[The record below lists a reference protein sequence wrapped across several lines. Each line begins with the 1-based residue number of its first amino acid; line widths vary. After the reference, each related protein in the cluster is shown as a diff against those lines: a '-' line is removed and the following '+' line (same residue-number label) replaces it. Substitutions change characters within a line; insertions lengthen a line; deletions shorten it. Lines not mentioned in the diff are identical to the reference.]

1 MKNQRIELK
10 DCGVTFLEDEHR
22 YFLGETEL
30 SGITN
35 AISTQLGL
43 ANAYDNIP
51 AAVLEKAT
59 QRGTEIHQS
68 IQRFNSEWVNDGSP
82 QVQSYIKLCKDNNIV
97 AEANEY
103 LVSDLRHYA
112 SSIDLVA
119 RVNENT
125 FDLYD
130 IKSWATPTNDNL
142 MKARYQLSI
151 YAFFFTLANPEAK
164 IRNLAI
170 IHLRETEKD
179 HISEIIPVQRIPSD
193 ICEELLQTYLEG
205 KQFNNPYDVPL
216 DIRGQESLI
225 RSLMETKAR
234 TEEQLNQIKAGIMK
248 RMEALDIR
256 SWSTD
261 TMKITRKLASTRS
274 NFDLSTFRMAYPDL
288 NYEDYMRTSRVSP
301 SLVIT
306 I

>member
-10 DCGVTFLEDEHR
+10 NCVVTFLEDEHR
-22 YFLGETEL
+22 YFLGDTEL

-43 ANAYDNIP
+43 ENAYDNIP
-51 AAVLEKAT
+51 VAVLEKAT

-82 QVQSYIKLCKDNNIV
+82 QVQSYIKLCKENGIV

-103 LVSDLRHYA
+103 LVSDLKHWA

-119 RVNENT
+119 RVDDCT
-125 FDLYD
+125 FDIYD
-130 IKSWATPTNDNL
+130 IKTWATPTNDNL

-151 YAFFFTLANPEAK
+151 YAFYLTLNNPGAK
-164 IRNLAI
+164 VRNLAI

-179 HISEIIPVQRIPSD
+179 HVAEIIPVSRIPSD
-193 ICEELLQTYLEG
+193 ICEELLQTYLDG
-205 KQFNNPYDVPL
+205 KPFNNPYDVPL

-225 RSLMETKAR
+225 RSLLETKANV
-234 TEEQLNQIKAGIMK
+234 EEQLNQIKAGIMK
-248 RMEALDIR
+248 RMELLDIR
-256 SWSTD
+256 SWQTD

-274 NFDLSTFRMAYPDL
+274 SFDFATVKLAYPNL
-288 NYEDYMRTSRVSP
+288 NYDDYMRTSRVSP

-306 I
+306 V

>member
-1 MKNQRIELK
+1 MKKQRIELK
-10 DCGVTFLEDEHR
+10 DCGVKFIEGEHR
-22 YFLGETEL
+22 YFLGDTEL
-30 SGITN
+30 SGITH

-43 ANAYDNIP
+43 ANAFDNIP
-51 AAVLEKAT
+51 AAILEKAT
-59 QRGTEIHQS
+59 QRGSEIHKS
-68 IQRFNSEWVNDGSP
+68 IQRFNNEWFNDDSP
-82 QVQSYIKLCKDNNIV
+82 QVQSYIRLCKENGIV

-103 LVSDLRHYA
+103 LVSDLKHWA

-119 RVNENT
+119 RVDDCT

-130 IKSWATPTNDNL
+130 IKTWATPTNDNL

-151 YAFFFTLANPEAK
+151 YAFYLTLNNPNAK
-164 IRNLAI
+164 VRNLAI

-179 HISEIIPVQRIPSD
+179 HIAEIIPVSRIPSD
-193 ICEELLQTYLEG
+193 ICEELLQTYLDG
-205 KQFNNPYDVPL
+205 KPFNNPYDVPL

-234 TEEQLNQIKAGIMK
+234 AEEQLNQIKAGIMK
-248 RMEALDIR
+248 RMELLDIR

-274 NFDLSTFRMAYPDL
+274 NFDLSTFRLAYPDL
-288 NYEDYMRTSRVSP
+288 NYDDYMRISRVSP

-306 I
+306 V

>member
-103 LVSDLRHYA
+103 LVSDLKHYA

-130 IKSWATPTNDNL
+130 IKSWSTPTPDNL

-225 RSLMETKAR
+225 RNLLETKANV
-234 TEEQLNQIKAGIMK
+234 EEQLNQIKSSIMK

-256 SWSTD
+256 SWQTD

-274 NFDLSTFRMAYPDL
+274 SFDFATFKLAYPDL

-306 I
+306 V

>member
-1 MKNQRIELK
+1 MKKRIELK
-10 DCGVTFLEDEHR
+10 PCGVVFNEEEHR
-22 YFLGETEL
+22 YFLGETEF
-30 SGITN
+30 SGITT

-43 ANAYDNIP
+43 ANVFDKIP
-51 AAVLEKAT
+51 ADILEKAT
-59 QRGTEIHQS
+59 RRGTEIHKS
-68 IQRFNSEWVNDGSP
+68 IERFNNEWFNDDSP
-82 QVQSYIKLCKDNNIV
+82 QVQSYIRLCQENGIV

-103 LVSDLRHYA
+103 LVSDLKHYA
-112 SSIDLVA
+112 SSIDLVS
-119 RVNENT
+119 RVDEDT

-130 IKSWATPTNDNL
+130 LKTWAKPTNDNM

-151 YAFFFTLANPEAK
+151 YAYYFTLVNPDAK
-164 IRNLAI
+164 VRNLGI

-179 HISEIIPVQRIPSD
+179 YIAEIIPIQRIPSD

-205 KQFNNPYDVPL
+205 KPFNNPYDVPS
-216 DIRGQESLI
+216 DIRTQESLI
-225 RSLMETKAR
+225 RSLMETKANV
-234 TEEQLNQIKAGIMK
+234 EEQLNQIKAGIMK
-248 RMEALDIR
+248 RMELLDIR

-274 NFDLSTFRMAYPDL
+274 SFDLSTFKMAYPDL
-288 NYEDYMRTSRVSP
+288 NYEDYIRTSRVSP

>member
-1 MKNQRIELK
+1 MKKRIELK
-10 DCGVTFLEDEHR
+10 SCGVVFNEEEHR

-30 SGITN
+30 SGITT

-43 ANAYDNIP
+43 ANVFDKIP
-51 AAVLEKAT
+51 AAILENAT
-59 QRGTEIHQS
+59 RRGTEIHKS
-68 IQRFNSEWVNDGSP
+68 IERFNSEWINDNSP
-82 QVQSYIKLCKDNNIV
+82 QVQSYIRLCKENNIV

-103 LVSDLRHYA
+103 LVSDLKHYA
-112 SSIDLVA
+112 SSIDLVS
-119 RVNENT
+119 RVDEDT

-130 IKSWATPTNDNL
+130 LKTWAKASNENV

-151 YAFFFTLANPEAK
+151 YAYYFTLVNPDAK
-164 IRNLAI
+164 VRNLGI

-225 RSLMETKAR
+225 RSLLETKANV
-234 TEEQLNQIKAGIMK
+234 EEQLNTIKNSIME
-248 RMEALDIR
+248 RMELLDIR
-256 SWSTD
+256 SWQTD

-274 NFDLSTFRMAYPDL
+274 NFDLSTFRLAYPDL
-288 NYEDYMRTSRVSP
+288 NYDDYMRTSRVSP

-306 I
+306 V

>member
-22 YFLGETEL
+22 YFLGETEF

-59 QRGTEIHQS
+59 HRGTEIHQS

-103 LVSDLRHYA
+103 LVSDLKHYA

-216 DIRGQESLI
+216 DIRGQ
-225 RSLMETKAR
+225 
-234 TEEQLNQIKAGIMK
+234 
-248 RMEALDIR
+248 
-256 SWSTD
+256 
-261 TMKITRKLASTRS
+261 
-274 NFDLSTFRMAYPDL
+274 
-288 NYEDYMRTSRVSP
+288 
-301 SLVIT
+301 
-306 I
+306 

>member
-35 AISTQLGL
+35 AISTQLGP

-59 QRGTEIHQS
+59 HRGTEIHQS

-82 QVQSYIKLCKDNNIV
+82 QVQSYIKLCKDIV

-103 LVSDLRHYA
+103 LVSDLKHYA

-225 RSLMETKAR
+225 RNLLETKANV
-234 TEEQLNQIKAGIMK
+234 EEQLNQIKSGIMK

-256 SWSTD
+256 SWQTD

-274 NFDLSTFRMAYPDL
+274 SFDFATFKLAYPDL

-306 I
+306 V

>member
-1 MKNQRIELK
+1 MKKRIELK
-10 DCGVTFLEDEHR
+10 SCGVVFNEEEHR

-30 SGITN
+30 SGITT

-43 ANAYDNIP
+43 ANVFDKIP
-51 AAVLEKAT
+51 AAILENAT
-59 QRGTEIHQS
+59 RRGTEIHKS
-68 IQRFNSEWVNDGSP
+68 IERFNSEWINDNSP
-82 QVQSYIKLCKDNNIV
+82 QVQSYIRLCKENNIV

-103 LVSDLRHYA
+103 LVSDLKHYA
-112 SSIDLVA
+112 SSIDLVS
-119 RVNENT
+119 RVDEDT

-130 IKSWATPTNDNL
+130 FKTWAKATNDNM

-151 YAFFFTLANPEAK
+151 YAYYFTLVNPDAK
-164 IRNLAI
+164 VRNLGV

-179 HISEIIPVQRIPSD
+179 HIAEIIPVQRIPSD
-193 ICEELLQTYLEG
+193 ICVELLQTYLEG
-205 KQFNNPYDVPL
+205 KPFNNPYDVPT
-216 DIRGQESLI
+216 DIRTQESLI

-234 TEEQLNQIKAGIMK
+234 AEEQLNQIKNGIMR
-248 RMEALDIR
+248 RMELLDIR
-256 SWSTD
+256 SWQTD

-274 NFDLSTFRMAYPDL
+274 SFDLNTFKTAYPDL
-288 NYEDYMRTSRVSP
+288 NYEDFTRTSRVSP

>member
-1 MKNQRIELK
+1 MKKRIELK
-10 DCGVTFLEDEHR
+10 SCGVIFNEEEHR
-22 YFLGETEL
+22 YFLGKTEL
-30 SGITN
+30 SGITT

-43 ANAYDNIP
+43 ANVFDKIP
-51 AAVLEKAT
+51 AAILENAT
-59 QRGTEIHQS
+59 RRGTKIHKS
-68 IQRFNSEWVNDGSP
+68 IERFNSEWINDNSP
-82 QVQSYIKLCKDNNIV
+82 QVQSYIRLCKENNIV

-103 LVSDLRHYA
+103 LVSDLKHWA

-119 RVNENT
+119 RVDDCT

-130 IKSWATPTNDNL
+130 IKTWATPTNDNL

-151 YAFFFTLANPEAK
+151 YAFYLTLNNPDAK
-164 IRNLAI
+164 VRNLAI

-179 HISEIIPVQRIPSD
+179 HIAEIIPVSRIPSD

-205 KQFNNPYDVPL
+205 KPFNNPYDVPT
-216 DIRGQESLI
+216 DIRTQESLI
-225 RSLMETKAR
+225 RSLMETKANA
-234 TEEQLNQIKAGIMK
+234 EEQLNQIKAGIMK
-248 RMEALDIR
+248 RMELLDIR
-256 SWSTD
+256 SWQTD

-274 NFDLSTFRMAYPDL
+274 SFDLNTFKMAYPDL
-288 NYEDYMRTSRVSP
+288 NYEDYTRTSRVSP

>member
-1 MKNQRIELK
+1 MKKQRIELK
-10 DCGVTFLEDEHR
+10 DCSVKFIEDEHR
-22 YFLGETEL
+22 YFLGDTEL
-30 SGITN
+30 SGITH

-43 ANAYDNIP
+43 ANAFDNIP
-51 AAVLEKAT
+51 TAILKKAT
-59 QRGTEIHQS
+59 QRGNEIHKS
-68 IQRFNSEWVNDGSP
+68 IQRFNNEWYNDDSP

-97 AEANEY
+97 AERNEY
-103 LVSDLRHYA
+103 LVSDLKHYA

-119 RVNENT
+119 RVDEDT

-130 IKSWATPTNDNL
+130 IKSWSTPSNDNL

-151 YAFFFTLANPEAK
+151 YAYFMTLDNPNAK
-164 IRNLAI
+164 VRNLAI

-179 HISEIIPVQRIPSD
+179 HIAEIIPLSRIPSD

-205 KQFNNPYDVPL
+205 KPFRNPYDVPL

-225 RSLMETKAR
+225 RSLLETKANV
-234 TEEQLNQIKAGIMK
+234 EEQLNTIKNSIME
-248 RMEALDIR
+248 RMELLDIR
-256 SWSTD
+256 SWQTD

-274 NFDLSTFRMAYPDL
+274 NFDLSTFRLAYPDL
-288 NYEDYMRTSRVSP
+288 NYDDYMRTSRVSP

-306 I
+306 V

>member
-1 MKNQRIELK
+1 MKKQRIELK
-10 DCGVTFLEDEHR
+10 DCGVKFIEEEHR

-30 SGITN
+30 SGITH

-43 ANAYDNIP
+43 ANAFDNIP
-51 AAVLEKAT
+51 AAILEKAT
-59 QRGTEIHQS
+59 QRGNEIHKS
-68 IQRFNSEWVNDGSP
+68 IQRFNNEWFNDDSP
-82 QVQSYIKLCKDNNIV
+82 QVQSYIRLCKENDIV

-103 LVSDLRHYA
+103 LVSDLKHWA

-119 RVNENT
+119 RVNDCT

-130 IKSWATPTNDNL
+130 IKTWATPTNENL

-151 YAFFFTLANPEAK
+151 YAFYLTLNNPDAK
-164 IRNLAI
+164 VRNLAI

-179 HISEIIPVQRIPSD
+179 HIAEIIPVSRIPSD
-193 ICEELLQTYLEG
+193 ICEELLQTYLDG
-205 KQFNNPYDVPL
+205 KPFNNPYDVPL

-225 RSLMETKAR
+225 RNLIETKAR
-234 TEEQLNQIKAGIMK
+234 AEEQLNQIKAGIMK

-274 NFDLSTFRMAYPDL
+274 NFDLNTFRMAYPDL
-288 NYEDYMRTSRVSP
+288 NYEDYMRTSRISP

-306 I
+306 V

>member
-103 LVSDLRHYA
+103 LVSDLKHYA

-142 MKARYQLSI
+142 IKARYQLSI

-164 IRNLAI
+164 ISRRKA
-170 IHLRETEKD
+170 
-179 HISEIIPVQRIPSD
+179 VQ
-193 ICEELLQTYLEG
+193 Q
-205 KQFNNPYDVPL
+205 
-216 DIRGQESLI
+216 SL
-225 RSLMETKAR
+225 
-234 TEEQLNQIKAGIMK
+234 
-248 RMEALDIR
+248 
-256 SWSTD
+256 
-261 TMKITRKLASTRS
+261 
-274 NFDLSTFRMAYPDL
+274 
-288 NYEDYMRTSRVSP
+288 
-301 SLVIT
+301 
-306 I
+306 

>member
-22 YFLGETEL
+22 YFLGETEF

-103 LVSDLRHYA
+103 LVSDLKHYA

-119 RVNENT
+119 RVDENT

-151 YAFFFTLANPEAK
+151 YAFFFTL
-164 IRNLAI
+164 
-170 IHLRETEKD
+170 
-179 HISEIIPVQRIPSD
+179 
-193 ICEELLQTYLEG
+193 QTYLEG

-225 RSLMETKAR
+225 RNLLETKANV
-234 TEEQLNQIKAGIMK
+234 EEQLNQIKSSIMK

-256 SWSTD
+256 SWQTD

-274 NFDLSTFRMAYPDL
+274 SFDFATFKLAYPDL

-306 I
+306 V

>member
-1 MKNQRIELK
+1 MKKQRIELK
-10 DCGVTFLEDEHR
+10 DCGVKFIEEEHR
-22 YFLGETEL
+22 YFLDETEL
-30 SGITN
+30 SGITH

-51 AAVLEKAT
+51 AAILGKAT
-59 QRGTEIHQS
+59 QRGNEIHKS
-68 IQRFNSEWVNDGSP
+68 IQRFNNEWFNDDSP
-82 QVQSYIKLCKDNNIV
+82 QVQSYIRLCKENGIV

-103 LVSDLRHYA
+103 LVSDLKHWA

-119 RVNENT
+119 RVDDCT

-130 IKSWATPTNDNL
+130 IKTWASPTNENL

-151 YAFFFTLANPEAK
+151 YAFYLTLNNPDAK
-164 IRNLAI
+164 VRNLAI

-179 HISEIIPVQRIPSD
+179 HIAEIIPVSRIPSD
-193 ICEELLQTYLEG
+193 ICEELLQTYLDG
-205 KQFNNPYDVPL
+205 KPFNNPYDVPL

-225 RSLMETKAR
+225 RNLMETKAR
-234 TEEQLNQIKAGIMK
+234 AEEQLNQIKAGIMK
-248 RMEALDIR
+248 RMELLDIR

-306 I
+306 V

>member
-1 MKNQRIELK
+1 MKKQRIELK

-103 LVSDLRHYA
+103 LVSDLKHYA

-130 IKSWATPTNDNL
+130 IKSWAAPNNDNL

-193 ICEELLQTYLEG
+193 ICEELLQTYIEG
-205 KQFNNPYDVPL
+205 KLFNNPYDVPL

-225 RSLMETKAR
+225 RSLLETKANV
-234 TEEQLNQIKAGIMK
+234 EEQLNQIKSGIMK

-256 SWSTD
+256 SWQTD

-274 NFDLSTFRMAYPDL
+274 SFDFATFKLAYPDL
-288 NYEDYMRTSRVSP
+288 NYDDYMRTSRVSP

-306 I
+306 V

>member
-1 MKNQRIELK
+1 MKKQRIELK

-22 YFLGETEL
+22 YFLGETEF

-82 QVQSYIKLCKDNNIV
+82 QVQSYIKLCKDNSIV

-103 LVSDLRHYA
+103 LVSDLKHYA

-142 MKARYQLSI
+142 MKARYL
-151 YAFFFTLANPEAK
+151 Y
-164 IRNLAI
+164 
-170 IHLRETEKD
+170 LRF
-179 HISEIIPVQRIPSD
+179 
-193 ICEELLQTYLEG
+193 LLHPCQSG
-205 KQFNNPYDVPL
+205 SQD
-216 DIRGQESLI
+216 
-225 RSLMETKAR
+225 
-234 TEEQLNQIKAGIMK
+234 
-248 RMEALDIR
+248 
-256 SWSTD
+256 
-261 TMKITRKLASTRS
+261 
-274 NFDLSTFRMAYPDL
+274 
-288 NYEDYMRTSRVSP
+288 
-301 SLVIT
+301 
-306 I
+306 

>member
-1 MKNQRIELK
+1 MKKQRIELK

-22 YFLGETEL
+22 YFYGDTEL

-51 AAVLEKAT
+51 AAILEKAT
-59 QRGTEIHQS
+59 QRGNEIHKS

-82 QVQSYIKLCKDNNIV
+82 QTQAYIRLCKDNNIV

-103 LVSDLRHYA
+103 LVSDLKHYA
-112 SSIDLVA
+112 SSIDIVA
-119 RVNENT
+119 RVDEET

-130 IKSWATPTNDNL
+130 IKTWATPTNDNL
-142 MKARYQLSI
+142 KKARYQLSV
-151 YAFFFTLANPEAK
+151 YAFFLVLNNPGAK

-179 HISEIIPVQRIPSD
+179 HIAEIIPVSRIPSD
-193 ICEELLQTYLEG
+193 ICEELLQTYLDG
-205 KQFNNPYDVPL
+205 KPFYNPYDVPL

-234 TEEQLNQIKAGIMK
+234 TEEQLNQIKGSIMR
-248 RMEALDIR
+248 RMELLDIR
-256 SWSTD
+256 SWQTD

-274 NFDLSTFRMAYPDL
+274 SFDLAQFRNAYPDL

-306 I
+306 V

>member
-1 MKNQRIELK
+1 MKKQRIELK
-10 DCGVTFLEDEHR
+10 DCGVKFIEEEHR

-30 SGITN
+30 SGITH

-43 ANAYDNIP
+43 ANAFDNIP
-51 AAVLEKAT
+51 TAILEKAT
-59 QRGTEIHQS
+59 QRGNEIHKS
-68 IQRFNSEWVNDGSP
+68 IQRFNNEWFNDDSP
-82 QVQSYIKLCKDNNIV
+82 QIQSYIKLCKENNIV

-103 LVSDLRHYA
+103 LVSDLKHWA
-112 SSIDLVA
+112 SSIDLVS
-119 RVNENT
+119 RVDDCT

-130 IKSWATPTNDNL
+130 IKTWAKASNDNM
-142 MKARYQLSI
+142 MKARYQLST
-151 YAFFFTLANPEAK
+151 YAYYFTLVNPDAK
-164 IRNLAI
+164 VRNLAV
-170 IHLRETEKD
+170 IHLRETDKD
-179 HISEIIPVQRIPSD
+179 HISEILPIQRIPSD

-205 KQFNNPYDVPL
+205 EQFNNPYDVPL

-234 TEEQLNQIKAGIMK
+234 AEEQLNQIKAGIMK
-248 RMEALDIR
+248 RMELLDIR

-306 I
+306 V

>member
-1 MKNQRIELK
+1 MKKQRIELK
-10 DCGVTFLEDEHR
+10 DCGVKFIEEEHR

-30 SGITN
+30 SGITH

-43 ANAYDNIP
+43 SNAYDNIP
-51 AAVLEKAT
+51 AAILGKAT
-59 QRGTEIHQS
+59 QRGNEIHKS
-68 IQRFNSEWVNDGSP
+68 IQRFNNEWFNDDSP
-82 QVQSYIKLCKDNNIV
+82 QVQSYIRLCKENGIV

-103 LVSDLRHYA
+103 LVSDLKHWA
-112 SSIDLVA
+112 SSIDIVA
-119 RVNENT
+119 RVDDCT

-130 IKSWATPTNDNL
+130 IKTWATPTNDNL

-151 YAFFFTLANPEAK
+151 YAFYLTLNNPDAK
-164 IRNLAI
+164 VRNLAI

-179 HISEIIPVQRIPSD
+179 HIAEIIPVSRIPSD
-193 ICEELLQTYLEG
+193 ICEELLQTYLDG
-205 KQFNNPYDVPL
+205 KPFNNPFDVPL

-225 RSLMETKAR
+225 RNLMETKAR
-234 TEEQLNQIKAGIMK
+234 AEEQLNQIKAGIMK
-248 RMEALDIR
+248 RMELLDIR

-306 I
+306 V

>member
-1 MKNQRIELK
+1 MKNHRIELK

-35 AISTQLGL
+35 AISTQHGL

-82 QVQSYIKLCKDNNIV
+82 QVQSYIKLCKDNRIV

-103 LVSDLRHYA
+103 LVSDLKHYA

-151 YAFFFTLANPEAK
+151 YAFFFILANPEAK

-248 RMEALDIR
+248 RMELLDIR

-274 NFDLSTFRMAYPDL
+274 NFDLSSFRMAYPDL
-288 NYEDYMRTSRVSP
+288 NYDDYMRTSRVSP

-306 I
+306 V

>member
-1 MKNQRIELK
+1 MKKQRIELK

-22 YFLGETEL
+22 YFLGETEF

-82 QVQSYIKLCKDNNIV
+82 QVQSYIKLCKDNSIV

-103 LVSDLRHYA
+103 LVSDLKHYA

-151 YAFFFTLANPEAK
+151 YAFFFILANPEAK

-274 NFDLSTFRMAYPDL
+274 NFDLSSFRMAYPDL
-288 NYEDYMRTSRVSP
+288 NYDDYMRTSRVSP

-306 I
+306 V

>member
-1 MKNQRIELK
+1 MKKQRIELK
-10 DCGVTFLEDEHR
+10 DCGVKFIEGEHR
-22 YFLGETEL
+22 YFLGDTEL
-30 SGITN
+30 SGITH
-35 AISTQLGL
+35 AISNQLGL
-43 ANAYDNIP
+43 ANAFDNIP
-51 AAVLEKAT
+51 AAILEKAT
-59 QRGTEIHQS
+59 QRGNEIHKS
-68 IQRFNSEWVNDGSP
+68 IQRFNNEWFNDDSP
-82 QVQSYIKLCKDNNIV
+82 QVQSYIRLCKENGIV

-103 LVSDLRHYA
+103 LVSDLKHWA

-119 RVNENT
+119 RVDDCT

-130 IKSWATPTNDNL
+130 IKTWATPTNDNL

-151 YAFFFTLANPEAK
+151 YAFYLTLNNPNAK
-164 IRNLAI
+164 VRNLAI

-179 HISEIIPVQRIPSD
+179 HIAEIIPVSRIPSD
-193 ICEELLQTYLEG
+193 ICEELLQTYLDG
-205 KQFNNPYDVPL
+205 KPFNNPYDVPL

-234 TEEQLNQIKAGIMK
+234 AEEQLNQIKAGIMK
-248 RMEALDIR
+248 RMELLDIR

-274 NFDLSTFRMAYPDL
+274 NFDLSTFRLAYPDL
-288 NYEDYMRTSRVSP
+288 NYDDYMRTSRVSP

-306 I
+306 V

>member
-10 DCGVTFLEDEHR
+10 NCGVTFLEDEHR
-22 YFLGETEL
+22 YFLGETEF

-103 LVSDLRHYA
+103 LVSDLKHYA

-151 YAFFFTLANPEAK
+151 YAFFFILANPEAK

-274 NFDLSTFRMAYPDL
+274 NFDLSSFRMAYPDL
-288 NYEDYMRTSRVSP
+288 NYDDYMRTSRVSP

-306 I
+306 V

>member
-1 MKNQRIELK
+1 MKKRIELK
-10 DCGVTFLEDEHR
+10 SCGVVFNEEEHR

-30 SGITN
+30 SGITT

-43 ANAYDNIP
+43 ANVFDKIP
-51 AAVLEKAT
+51 AAILENAT
-59 QRGTEIHQS
+59 RRGTEIHKS
-68 IQRFNSEWVNDGSP
+68 IERFNSEWINDNSP
-82 QVQSYIKLCKDNNIV
+82 QVQSYIRLCKENNIV

-103 LVSDLRHYA
+103 LVSDLKHYA
-112 SSIDLVA
+112 SSIDLVS
-119 RVNENT
+119 RVDEDT

-130 IKSWATPTNDNL
+130 LKTWAKASNENV

-151 YAFFFTLANPEAK
+151 YAYYFTLVNPDAK
-164 IRNLAI
+164 VRNLGI

-179 HISEIIPVQRIPSD
+179 HIAEIIPVSRIPSD
-193 ICEELLQTYLEG
+193 ICEELLQTYLDG
-205 KQFNNPYDVPL
+205 KPFNNPYDVPL

-225 RSLMETKAR
+225 RSLLETKAR
-234 TEEQLNQIKAGIMK
+234 AEEQLNQIKAGIMK
-248 RMEALDIR
+248 RMELLDIR

-288 NYEDYMRTSRVSP
+288 NYDDYMRTSRVSP

-306 I
+306 V